1 MPHFECGA
9 FNRSA
14 TSPEPE
20 KSLKKPDLDGCYV
33 TKRAKRDKRQTRLGR
48 RILCAAKGNRPPAAI
63 RMRTSVKFDRIRK
76 EMRGILPTFGMVAA
90 VTVFVYTIVAET
102 GLHHGSVVFLIPVVI
117 AASRWGIVPA
127 IFAAVCGVL
136 ASAFFFYP
144 PLYSFR
150 ITDPHEILNLILFIF
165 VAVVVS
171 QLATRLK
178 RQLETARQREIDL
191 RDLYAFSRRLAVAFD
206 VSDIHAAIEDHLA
219 TVMQR
224 KVILFASARE
234 ASASSGR
241 RAGVTVP
248 EQVLAEVVEVASGR
262 RDAYGGATVTAN
274 SGDIWLVRAVSP
286 KSLEFGV
293 IAINLGRESK
303 EGSNE
308 MRIRVDAVLADATA
322 TLERLDVAHA
332 ISEARMRSQTE
343 QLREALI
350 GSVSHE
356 LRTPLASIL
365 GAASVL
371 SAAPALAN
379 EKKLKA
385 LVHDVRD
392 EAERLNNDIQNLL
405 DASRISSDGIKPHIE
420 WADPADI
427 INSAIER
434 CRRRMADRRIVLNL
448 PADLPLIH
456 VDPVL
461 VQQALVQVFDN
472 AVKYSQAGSQITVA
486 ARARDGRMILSV
498 GDQGA
503 GLTSAEQTKIWE
515 RFARGERHAAT
526 TSGSGLGLW
535 IATAFIAANGGKISA
550 ISEGP
555 GLGTAVMIELPV
567 TQSAVPQMEGDS
579 DE

>member
-1 MPHFECGA
+1 MPDA
-9 FNRSA
+9 
-14 TSPEPE
+14 
-20 KSLKKPDLDGCYV
+20 L
-33 TKRAKRDKRQTRLGR
+33 
-48 RILCAAKGNRPPAAI
+48 
-63 RMRTSVKFDRIRK
+63 KFDRIRK
-76 EMRGILPTFGMVAA
+76 ELPGVCATLGLVGVLTIALFSMVW
-90 VTVFVYTIVAET
+90 EL
-102 GLHHGSVVFLIPVVI
+102 GLEHGSVVYLLPVVI
-117 AASRWGIVPA
+117 AATRWGIVSA
-127 IFAAVCGVL
+127 IVAAVCGVL

-150 ITDPHEILNLILFIF
+150 ITNPQEVVNLILFIF

-178 RQLETARQREIDL
+178 RQLEMARQREIDL

-219 TVMQR
+219 TIMQR
-224 KVILFASARE
+224 KVVLFASAHD
-234 ASASSGR
+234 ASGSSGR

-248 EQVLAEVVEVASGR
+248 EAVLTQVVEVASSR
-262 RDAYGGATVTAN
+262 RDANSGVTVTAE
-274 SGDIWLVRAVSP
+274 SGDVWLIRAVSP
-286 KSLEFGV
+286 KSSEFGV
-293 IAINLGRESK
+293 IAIDLGRESQ
-303 EGSNE
+303 ESSDE
-308 MRIRVDAVLADATA
+308 LRIRVDAVLADATA
-322 TLERLDVAHA
+322 TLERLGVAHA
-332 ISEARMRSQTE
+332 ISEARMRAQTD

-365 GAASVL
+365 GAATVL

-379 EKKLKA
+379 EKKLRA

-427 INSAIER
+427 VHSAIER
-434 CRRRMADRRIVLNL
+434 CRNRMSDRRIVLNL
-448 PADLPLIH
+448 PVDLPLIH
-456 VDPVL
+456 IDPVL
-461 VQQALVQVFDN
+461 VEQALVQLFDN
-472 AVKYSQAGSQITVA
+472 AVKYSHAGSQIAVT

-498 GDQGA
+498 RDEGA
-503 GLTSAEQTKIWE
+503 GLTAAEQLKIWD

-535 IATAFIAANGGKISA
+535 IANAFIAANGGKINA

-555 GLGTAVMIELPV
+555 GKGTAMAIELPV
-567 TQSAVPQMEGDS
+567 TQAVVTQLEGDT

>member
-1 MPHFECGA
+1 MLE
-9 FNRSA
+9 R
-14 TSPEPE
+14 
-20 KSLKKPDLDGCYV
+20 
-33 TKRAKRDKRQTRLGR
+33 
-48 RILCAAKGNRPPAAI
+48 
-63 RMRTSVKFDRIRK
+63 VKFDRVRE
-76 EMRGILPTFGMVAA
+76 EMRGILPTLAMVAVITA
-90 VTVFVYTIVAET
+90 FVYFIIIET
-102 GLHHGSVVFLIPVVI
+102 GLGHGSVVYVIPVVI

-127 IFAAVCGVL
+127 VVAAVCGVL

-150 ITDPHEILNLILFIF
+150 IADPHEVINLILFIF

-171 QLATRLK
+171 HLATQLK

-191 RDLYAFSRRLAVAFD
+191 RDLYAFSRRLAVAYD

-219 TVMQR
+219 AVLQR
-224 KVILFASARE
+224 KVVLFAGARD

-241 RAGVTVP
+241 HAGVVVPAPVLTEVAEAAAGRRDGESGVTV
-248 EQVLAEVVEVASGR
+248 AA
-262 RDAYGGATVTAN
+262 D

-286 KSLEFGV
+286 KSSEFGV
-293 IAINLGRESK
+293 IAINLGRESQ
-303 EGSNE
+303 EGANE
-308 MRIRVDAVLADATA
+308 MRVRVDAVLADATA
-322 TLERLDVAHA
+322 TLERLGVAHA
-332 ISEARMRSQTE
+332 INEARMRAQTD

-365 GAASVL
+365 GAATVL

-405 DASRISSDGIKPHIE
+405 DASRIASDGIKPHSE
-420 WADPADI
+420 WADLADI
-427 INSAIER
+427 VNSALER
-434 CRRRMADRRIVLNL
+434 CRGRLGERQVARNL
-448 PADLPLIH
+448 PHDLPLVH

-461 VQQALVQVFDN
+461 VQQALVQIFDN
-472 AVKYSQAGSQITVA
+472 AVKYSPAGSQISVA
-486 ARARDGRMILSV
+486 ARARDGRMIVSIS
-498 GDQGA
+498 DQGA
-503 GLTSAEQTKIWE
+503 GLTAAEQTKMWD

-535 IATAFIAANGGKISA
+535 IASAFIAANGGKINALSD
-550 ISEGP
+550 GP
-555 GLGTAVMIELPV
+555 GRGTTVAIELPV
-567 TQSAVPQMEGDS
+567 TQAAVPQIEGDT

>member
-1 MPHFECGA
+1 MPDA
-9 FNRSA
+9 
-14 TSPEPE
+14 
-20 KSLKKPDLDGCYV
+20 L
-33 TKRAKRDKRQTRLGR
+33 
-48 RILCAAKGNRPPAAI
+48 
-63 RMRTSVKFDRIRK
+63 KFDRIRK
-76 EMRGILPTFGMVAA
+76 ELPGVCATLGLVGVLTIALFSMVW
-90 VTVFVYTIVAET
+90 EL
-102 GLHHGSVVFLIPVVI
+102 GLEHGSVVYLLPVVI
-117 AASRWGIVPA
+117 AATRWGIVSA
-127 IFAAVCGVL
+127 IVAAVCGVL

-150 ITDPHEILNLILFIF
+150 ITNPQEVINLILFIF

-178 RQLETARQREIDL
+178 RQLEMARQREIDL

-219 TVMQR
+219 TIMQR
-224 KVILFASARE
+224 KVVLFASARD
-234 ASASSGR
+234 ASGSSGR
-241 RAGVTVP
+241 HAGVTVP
-248 EQVLAEVVEVASGR
+248 EAVLTQVVEVASSR
-262 RDAYGGATVTAN
+262 RDANSGVTVTAE
-274 SGDIWLVRAVSP
+274 SGDVWLIRAVSP
-286 KSLEFGV
+286 KSSEFGV
-293 IAINLGRESK
+293 IAIDLGREPQESSD
-303 EGSNE
+303 EL
-308 MRIRVDAVLADATA
+308 RIRVDAVLADATA
-322 TLERLDVAHA
+322 TLERLGVAHA
-332 ISEARMRSQTE
+332 ISEARMRAQTD

-365 GAASVL
+365 GAATVL

-379 EKKLKA
+379 EKKLRA

-427 INSAIER
+427 VHSAIER
-434 CRRRMADRRIVLNL
+434 CRNRMSDRRIVLNL
-448 PADLPLIH
+448 PVDLPLIH

-461 VQQALVQVFDN
+461 VEQALVQLFDN
-472 AVKYSQAGSQITVA
+472 AVKYSHAGSQIAVT

-498 GDQGA
+498 ADEGA
-503 GLTSAEQTKIWE
+503 GLTAAEQLKIWD
-515 RFARGERHAAT
+515 RFARGERHAST

-535 IATAFIAANGGKISA
+535 IADAFIAANGGKINA

-555 GLGTAVMIELPV
+555 GQGTAMAIELPV
-567 TQSAVPQMEGDS
+567 TQAAVTQLEGDT

>member
-1 MPHFECGA
+1 M
-9 FNRSA
+9 
-14 TSPEPE
+14 
-20 KSLKKPDLDGCYV
+20 LD
-33 TKRAKRDKRQTRLGR
+33 AL
-48 RILCAAKGNRPPAAI
+48 
-63 RMRTSVKFDRIRK
+63 KFDRIRK
-76 EMRGILPTFGMVAA
+76 ELTGVFMTLGLVGALTFVLFTMVW
-90 VTVFVYTIVAET
+90 EL
-102 GLHHGSVVFLIPVVI
+102 GLEHGSVVYLIPVVI
-117 AASRWGIVPA
+117 AATRWGIVSA
-127 IFAAVCGVL
+127 IIAAVCGVL

-150 ITDPHEILNLILFIF
+150 ITNPQEVINLILFIF

-178 RQLETARQREIDL
+178 RQLEMARQREIDL

-219 TVMQR
+219 SVIQR
-224 KVILFASARE
+224 KVVLFASARDA
-234 ASASSGR
+234 ASSSGR

-248 EQVLAEVVEVASGR
+248 EQVLAEVIEVASGR
-262 RDAYGGATVTAN
+262 RDANSGVTVTAD
-274 SGDIWLVRAVSP
+274 SGDVWLVRAVSP
-286 KSLEFGV
+286 KSSEFGV
-293 IAINLGRESK
+293 IAINLGRESR
-303 EGSNE
+303 ESSNE
-308 MRIRVDAVLADATA
+308 LRIRVDAVLADATA

-332 ISEARMRSQTE
+332 ISEARMRAQTD

-365 GAASVL
+365 GAATVL
-371 SAAPALAN
+371 SAAPALAG
-379 EKKLKA
+379 EKNLRA

-434 CRRRMADRRIVLNL
+434 CRHRLSDRRIMLNL
-448 PADLPLIH
+448 PGDLPLIH

-461 VQQALVQVFDN
+461 VQQALVQIFDN
-472 AVKYSQAGSQITVA
+472 AVKYSHSGSQISVA

-498 GDQGA
+498 SDEGA
-503 GLTSAEQTKIWE
+503 GLTAAEQPKIWD
-515 RFARGERHAAT
+515 RFARGDRHAAT

-535 IATAFIAANGGKISA
+535 IANAFIATNGGKINAVSA
-550 ISEGP
+550 GP
-555 GLGTAVMIELPV
+555 GLGTTVAIELPV
-567 TQSAVPQMEGDS
+567 MQAVVAQLES
-579 DE
+579 DTDE